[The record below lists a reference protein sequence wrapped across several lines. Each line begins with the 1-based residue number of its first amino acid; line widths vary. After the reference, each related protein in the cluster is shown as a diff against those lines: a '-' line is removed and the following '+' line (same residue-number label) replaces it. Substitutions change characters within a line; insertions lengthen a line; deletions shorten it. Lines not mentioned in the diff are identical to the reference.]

1 MHDFLTVFRSDT
13 LTCLSLFQ
21 VTDYLSAKALTS
33 EAISGPTYQ
42 VPLLFYFN
50 YSNFNVSWCS
60 VIGILPTVL
69 AITVSSKK
77 TVSSKVT
84 CVSGTKVLERL
95 RSVQFA
101 FRFVLFSWDI
111 WFVSSTGQTYPEGR
125 STNRT
130 QVLCEVLHPTLSRK
144 TREIDHNTGN
154 YVPYSFRWV
163 CGFFNVPC

>member
-1 MHDFLTVFRSDT
+1 MFRTPVHDFLTVFRSDT

-42 VPLLFYFN
+42 VPVLFCFN

-69 AITVSSKK
+69 AIIVSSNK

-84 CVSGTKVLERL
+84 SVSGTKLLERL
-95 RSVQFA
+95 RSVQFTFLPVPTPCNLLLRLYA
-101 FRFVLFSWDI
+101 VLPGIEFY
-111 WFVSSTGQTYPEGR
+111 FYRV
-125 STNRT
+125 
-130 QVLCEVLHPTLSRK
+130 
-144 TREIDHNTGN
+144 
-154 YVPYSFRWV
+154 
-163 CGFFNVPC
+163 